1 MGKRHITARIAEETA
16 AALDRWADGHGISKS
31 EAIERLLVAGMSTP
45 EGAAGGHRSDGGSVT
60 DQTPTAGDAG
70 PSGGSQEATGGHA
83 RGEVDTDGLRAIID
97 VLRASNADLR
107 ATVSTLTAQLD
118 VKDRQIEAA
127 HGLADHAQKLHAAE
141 VQKALPAEGQARG
154 GWFSSIF
161 RRR

>member
-1 MGKRHITARIAEETA
+1 MVKRHITARISEETA
-16 AALDRWADGHGISKS
+16 AALDSWAEAHGTGRS

-60 DQTPTAGDAG
+60 GQRSTAEDAG
-70 PSGGSQEATGGHA
+70 PSVGSQEATGGHA

-97 VLRASNADLR
+97 VLRSSNADLR

-141 VQKALPAEGQARG
+141 VQKALPAEGQTRG
-154 GWFSSIF
+154 GWISSFF
-161 RRR
+161 RRH